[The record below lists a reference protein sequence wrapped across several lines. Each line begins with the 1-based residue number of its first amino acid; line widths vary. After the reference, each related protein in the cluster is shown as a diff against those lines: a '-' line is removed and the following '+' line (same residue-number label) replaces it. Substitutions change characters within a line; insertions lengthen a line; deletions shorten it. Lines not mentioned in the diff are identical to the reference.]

1 MKQTVEIVGV
11 GIAGLTT
18 GLAFAQKGWRVRV
31 HEQRNALCNRREG
44 IFVWENGLRVLD
56 ALGVLTPTIA
66 GAGGSA
72 RYERR
77 NHDDKTFS
85 SGRLGGDLR
94 LYVVL
99 RETLVSTLRDA
110 LVETGGEVVFNSR
123 AVAAQPEGCLHLADG
138 NTLHADLVVAGDGAN
153 SSIRDS
159 LGLLRWRRP
168 ANQYGYCTVIPRERN
183 EHDAEAECT
192 HYEYWN
198 GPRRLLYV
206 PCSTDWAH
214 VQLISPMDDSP
225 GSTASVDRR
234 FWRELFPALTWIV
247 DRLPHECDGER
258 FETVRL
264 ESWSSGQVAIIGS
277 AATAQPPILGHE
289 IGCSMAS
296 AYALAQ
302 MVDSAGD
309 IVGGL
314 VQWEL
319 YERPITHWI
328 QWLAHWYAQMAFL
341 PTGARIAVLKTI
353 DASEWAKRRIL
364 LAGVCRDVAAPGRL
378 SQAAPA
384 DTFVYPLIH

>member
-1 MKQTVEIVGV
+1 MKRTVEIAGA

-31 HEQRNALCNRREG
+31 HEQGSALCNRREG
-44 IFVWENGLRVLD
+44 IFIWENGLRVLD

-66 GAGGSA
+66 GASGPA

-85 SGRLGGDLR
+85 NGHLGGDFR
-94 LYVVL
+94 LFVVL
-99 RETLVSTLRDA
+99 RETLVGALHDA
-110 LVETGGEVVFNSR
+110 LVETGGEIVFNSR
-123 AVAAQPEGCLHLADG
+123 AIRAQPDGRLHLADE
-138 NTLHADLVVAGDGAN
+138 NTVHADLIVAADGVN

-159 LGLLRWRRP
+159 LGLLRWRRA
-168 ANQYGYCTVIPRERN
+168 ANLYGYHAVIPLDRSEYAA
-183 EHDAEAECT
+183 DAGST

-198 GPRRLLYV
+198 GSRRLFYA
-206 PCSTDWAH
+206 PCSGVSAY
-214 VQLISPMDDSP
+214 VQLTSPVGDNS
-225 GSTASVDRR
+225 GRAASADRL
-234 FWRELFPALTWIV
+234 FWRQLFPAVTWIV
-247 DRLPHECDGER
+247 DRLPGECDREW

-264 ESWSSGQVAIIGS
+264 ESWSSGRVAIIGS

-289 IGCSMAS
+289 IGCSLAA

-302 MVDSAGD
+302 MIDSAGD
-309 IVGGL
+309 IVSGL

-319 YERPITHWI
+319 CERPITHWI
-328 QWLAHWYAQMAFL
+328 QWLAHWYAQVALL
-341 PTGARIAVLKTI
+341 PAGARIAVLKAI

-364 LAGVCRDVAAPGRL
+364 LAGICRDMAAAGRL
-378 SQAAPA
+378 PQAAAA

>member
-1 MKQTVEIVGV
+1 MKRTVEIVGA

-18 GLAFAQKGWRVRV
+18 ALAFAQKGWRVRV
-31 HEQRNALCNRREG
+31 HEQRSALCYRRDG
-44 IFVWENGLRVLD
+44 IFIWENGLRVLG
-56 ALGVLTPTIA
+56 ALGVLTPAIA
-66 GAGGSA
+66 GVNGLT

-77 NHDDKTFS
+77 NHEDKTFS

-94 LYVVL
+94 LHIVR
-99 RETLVSTLRDA
+99 RETLVNTLCDA

-123 AVAAQPEGCLHLADG
+123 AVAAQPEGCLHLAGG
-138 NTLHADLVVAGDGAN
+138 NTLHADLVVAADGAN

-168 ANQYGYCTVIPRERN
+168 ANQYGYRTVIPRERN
-183 EHDAEAECT
+183 EYDAEAECT

-198 GPRRLLYV
+198 GSCRLFYV
-206 PCSTDWAH
+206 PCSAEWAY
-214 VQLISPMDDSP
+214 VQLTSPMDDNS
-225 GSTASVDRR
+225 GSTASVDRH
-234 FWRELFPALTWIV
+234 FWRQLFPTVTWIA
-247 DRLPHECDGER
+247 DRLPDECDGEW

-289 IGCSMAS
+289 IGCSLAGV
-296 AYALAQ
+296 YTLAQ
-302 MVDSAGD
+302 AIDTADD
-309 IVGGL
+309 IIGGL

-319 YERPITHWI
+319 RERPITQWV
-328 QWLAHWYAQMAFL
+328 QWLAHWYAQLAFL
-341 PTGARIAVLKTI
+341 PARARIAVLKTI

-378 SQAAPA
+378 SQAAAA